1 MTLIPSVW
9 KSSYIV
15 SSHFSLQ
22 LVFRRFKSISSYPRL
37 IFNKAHIM
45 NPAYFRYEDGG
56 DKFQLAFEYN
66 NEKYNIGRQF
76 NMERSINESTLDFK
90 TRIKSNVLKA
100 LEKKIHVL
108 NKKRDKDSK
117 LAVPDIKVDIL
128 INGQIISD
136 DSIAKEA
143 IFTKTPPS
151 GENILKVDDTAFK
164 IIINGPWIRN
174 LKLPSCI
181 LQDCFVYPSKYEHQ
195 FASDKLTVFQW
206 WRQEDKEFV
215 PVGQGFYYKP
225 SKEDVGHILKLSC
238 TPKNDIAEGPTL
250 EILSNTPVDAG
261 NQPYLFEQRHAF
273 TGDKLSGDNFRV
285 VTYNILAEIYADTDT
300 ARKELFVYCPSYA
313 LDGDYRRPL
322 IIREILAY
330 HADLICLQEVDE
342 KAFHRDLSPILLRKG
357 NLRADFAVKSGN
369 AAEGLAIFWD
379 DSRFRFVQSSR
390 YLLGEELALNHSY
403 HSDLVSQIKANE
415 RLYTRLSERNTTLQT
430 VVLEPLNVNSKRSKK
445 CRWRQEDKEFVPVGQ
460 GFYYKPSKEDVGHIL
475 KLSCTPKNDI
485 AEGPTLEILS
495 NTPVD
500 AGNQPYLFEQ
510 RHAFTQDKL
519 SGDKVV
525 TYNILAEIYADT
537 DTARKEL
544 FVYCPSYALDGDYR
558 RPLIIREILAYHAD
572 LICLQEVD
580 EKAFHRDL
588 SPFTGDKLSG
598 DKVVTYNILAEIYA
612 DTDTAR
618 KELFVYCPSYAL
630 DGDYR
635 RPLIIREILA
645 YHADLICL
653 QEVDEKAFHRD
664 LSPVVTYN
672 ILAEIY
678 ADTDTARKE
687 LFVYCPSYALDG
699 DYRRPLIIREILA
712 YHTDL
717 ICLQEVDEKAFHR
730 DLSPFA
736 VLEKIELSHVL
747 FSDQDEVIEGIPL
760 SQPFPMA
767 SACGTPE
774 FTNFTVGF
782 SGCLDYIYYQ
792 KDQLKVTQVVPF
804 PSKEEL
810 ELYSGL
816 PSPVY
821 PSDHLALIAD
831 LQWIEPGTS

>member
-1 MTLIPSVW
+1 
-9 KSSYIV
+9 
-15 SSHFSLQ
+15 
-22 LVFRRFKSISSYPRL
+22 
-37 IFNKAHIM
+37 M

-143 IFTKTPPS
+143 IFTNTPPS

-273 TGDKLSGDNFRV
+273 TQDKLSGDNFRV

-330 HADLICLQEVDE
+330 HTDLICLQEVDE
-342 KAFHRDLSPILLRKG
+342 KAFHRDLSPILLREG

-430 VVLEPLNVNSKRSKK
+430 VVLEPLNVNSKRLLYVANTHLYFHP
-445 CRWRQEDKEFVPVGQ
+445 DA
-460 GFYYKPSKEDVGHIL
+460 DHIRL
-475 KLSCTPKNDI
+475 AQS
-485 AEGPTLEILS
+485 A
-495 NTPVD
+495 
-500 AGNQPYLFEQ
+500 LF
-510 RHAFTQDKL
+510 
-519 SGDKVV
+519 
-525 TYNILAEIYADT
+525 
-537 DTARKEL
+537 
-544 FVYCPSYALDGDYR
+544 
-558 RPLIIREILAYHAD
+558 LAYIQRD
-572 LICLQEVD
+572 ITKLRQNKPGYEISLIFCGD
-580 EKAFHRDL
+580 FNS
-588 SPFTGDKLSG
+588 SPDCGM
-598 DKVVTYNILAEIYA
+598 
-612 DTDTAR
+612 
-618 KELFVYCPSYAL
+618 
-630 DGDYR
+630 YR
-635 RPLIIREILA
+635 LMTENNVPPDVE
-645 YHADLICL
+645 DW
-653 QEVDEKAFHRD
+653 K
-664 LSPVVTYN
+664 SN
-672 ILAEIY
+672 
-678 ADTDTARKE
+678 
-687 LFVYCPSYALDG
+687 
-699 DYRRPLIIREILA
+699 
-712 YHTDL
+712 
-717 ICLQEVDEKAFHR
+717 
-730 DLSPFA
+730 
-736 VLEKIELSHVL
+736 
-747 FSDQDEVIEGIPL
+747 QDEVIEGIPL